1 MKSLQRFFSILVACM
16 VFLSTTA
23 FATPRAS
30 EQIYRYYLD
39 AGSDADNHIIV
50 DFSIGAT
57 GMMDRIGVESV
68 VIYKRTTGWE
78 FVDRYNSEDTDM
90 YGTELSVSDE
100 PSYAN
105 SLYFPSEANQEYQVT
120 VTVFA
125 EDYEGGSDSRSGTFT
140 VET

>member
-1 MKSLQRFFSILVACM
+1 M

-100 PSYAN
+100 PSYAILFISQVKPIRSIK
-105 SLYFPSEANQEYQVT
+105 SL
-120 VTVFA
+120 
-125 EDYEGGSDSRSGTFT
+125 
-140 VET
+140 